1 MREKE
6 RRVLDGRVC
15 VSVVDVY
22 ENELMEG
29 ECSFGKEWEEI
40 RRESR
45 REENIRWNDV
55 YKCSRCV

>member
-1 MREKE
+1 MI
-6 RRVLDGRVC
+6 C

-22 ENELMEG
+22 EDELMEG

-45 REENIRWNDV
+45 REEDKRLNDV
-55 YKCSRCV
+55 CKCSRCV